1 MTRRRHGPRELD
13 RAAGTPL
20 WQQLRDDLVARLEG
34 GEFPD
39 RFPGELELV
48 EIYAVS
54 RHTVR
59 EALRHLRQQGLIESS
74 RGRSSVANPGLIHQ
88 QLGTIYS
95 LFHVLES
102 RGLRQTSELLV
113 ADSRVGP
120 EAAVRLGL
128 PEDSTLV
135 YLERVRY
142 GDDEPIAWDRAWLDP
157 ELGAPM
163 LDADLS
169 HTALYDEWA
178 RTAGVRLTGGREEDP
193 RRHPQP
199 RGAGA
204 AADGRR
210 RGRHAGGAHRSAGRA
225 RGGVPGHGHPWLQVL
240 LHRRVDPGQAL
251 LGRRQR
257 LSLAPRRVRG
267 RSAHRPAP
275 SRGRGAGVAGE

>member
-178 RTAGVRLTGGREEDP
+178 RTAGVRLTGGREEIRAVIPSPEERERLQMADDE
-193 RRHPQP
+193 
-199 RGAGA
+199 A
-204 AADGRR
+204 AMLVERTGVLDGRAVEFR
-210 RGRHAGGAHRSAGRA
+210 VTVIRGSKFSFIAEWT
-225 RGGVPGHGHPWLQVL
+225 PGKPYS
-240 LHRRVDPGQAL
+240 VDVSG
-251 LGRRQR
+251 
-257 LSLAPRRVRG
+257 
-267 RSAHRPAP
+267 
-275 SRGRGAGVAGE
+275 